1 VTKEKT
7 ARPWKSDELKR
18 AVEMRESGLLLSEIA
33 VLIGRTEKAVRH
45 KLGYATFSPEQ
56 LKQRAARAKE
66 YRALC
71 GLGGGNRVHSN
82 GWDKVSTRPSDDLI
96 KDRDA
101 RQSLRPRDL
110 TAAFFGDPPVGYSAL
125 ERRA

>member
-1 VTKEKT
+1 MTKEKT

-18 AVEMRESGLLLSEIA
+18 AIDMRESGLLLAEIA
-33 VLIGRTEKAVRH
+33 VVLGRTEKAVRH

-56 LKQRAARAKE
+56 LKQRAAKAKE

-71 GLGGGNRVHSN
+71 GLGAGARVHSN
-82 GWDKVSTRPSDDLI
+82 GWDKSMTRPTEDMLQER
-96 KDRDA
+96 DRRSA
-101 RQSLRPRDL
+101 MMPRDI
-110 TAAFFGDPPVGYSAL
+110 TAALFGDPLPGYSAL

>member
-1 VTKEKT
+1 MAKEKT

-33 VLIGRTEKAVRH
+33 SLIGRTEKAVRH
-45 KLGYATFSPEQ
+45 KLGYATFTPEQ

-71 GLGGGNRVHSN
+71 GLGGRVHSN
-82 GWDKVSTRPSDDLI
+82 GWDKVGTRPTEDMLQE
-96 KDRDA
+96 RNA
-101 RQSLRPRDL
+101 RLALQPRDL